1 MQQHSQQFRQL
12 GGGEPVADVGPDAQ
26 SVQVAPLSPAS
37 SPASRYTT
45 LDSMAAAI
53 RAGVNDGF

>member
-1 MQQHSQQFRQL
+1 MSPRS
-12 GGGEPVADVGPDAQ
+12 A
-26 SVQVAPLSPAS
+26 SSPAS

-53 RAGVNDGF
+53 RAGVNNGF